1 MREDVRAARVLGR
14 QMIEAALALPLLAGF
29 LWVAR
34 PGGPSPMFASE
45 PPSYAAAVP
54 WLAVGLYLVGLAWMV
69 RIHRTS
75 HLEPETSSWRYR
87 DD

>member
-1 MREDVRAARVLGR
+1 MREDIRAARLLGR

-29 LWVAR
+29 LWLAT
-34 PGGPSPMFASE
+34 PGGPSPMFAPE
-45 PPSYAAAVP
+45 PPWYAAAVP

>member
-1 MREDVRAARVLGR
+1 MREDIRAARLLGR

-29 LWVAR
+29 LWVAT
-34 PGGPSPMFASE
+34 PGGPSPMFAPE
-45 PPSYAAAVP
+45 PPWYAAAVP

-75 HLEPETSSWRYR
+75 HLESERSSWRDR
-87 DD
+87 GR

>member
-1 MREDVRAARVLGR
+1 MREDIRAARLLGR

-29 LWVAR
+29 LWVAT
-34 PGGPSPMFASE
+34 PGGPSPMFAPE
-45 PPSYAAAVP
+45 PPWYAAAVP

-69 RIHRTS
+69 RIHRTP

>member
-29 LWVAR
+29 LWVAT
-34 PGGPSPMFASE
+34 PGGPSPMFAPG
-45 PPSYAAAVP
+45 PPWYAAAVP

>member
-1 MREDVRAARVLGR
+1 MREDIRAARLLGR
-14 QMIEAALALPLLAGF
+14 QMIEAALALPLLAGL
-29 LWVAR
+29 LWVAT
-34 PGGPSPMFASE
+34 PGGPSPMFAPE
-45 PPSYAAAVP
+45 PPWYAAAVP

-75 HLEPETSSWRYR
+75 HLEPESSSWRYR